1 LARILV
7 IDDEALIRETIK
19 AMLQMENH
27 EIVLARHGDESLRHF
42 FCAQAFDLVICDLFA
57 ARRDGTETV
66 SAIRRIAPEIPII
79 AMAGGAADA
88 PTSGSRD
95 SAPALEHARLIGVT
109 ATIGKPFRSRELS
122 ALVRRCLGKAAPSAS

>member
-19 AMLQMENH
+19 AMLQMEGH
-27 EIVLARHGDESLRHF
+27 EIVLAPHGDEAVRHF
-42 FCAQAFDLVICDLFA
+42 RAQAFDLVICDLFT

-66 SAIRRIAPEIPII
+66 SAIRQIAPEIPII

-88 PTSGSRD
+88 PMSGSRD
-95 SAPALEHARLIGVT
+95 PAPALEQARLIGVT

-122 ALVRRCLGKAAPSAS
+122 ALVRRCLDKAAPSAS